1 MKGYGVIGKEL
12 GWFKDRRQVL
22 TAQCT
27 LSDPCDV
34 AFVVPQGSILGPL
47 LFVLFIDDLPTDDT
61 VIFAAL
67 KDIKIIEETLN
78 DELNEVNSWPLCNFL
93 VTTKEKKKL

>member
-1 MKGYGVIGKEL
+1 MQKAFDTVNQNPLLEKLMKGYGVIGKEL

-47 LFVLFIDDLPTDDT
+47 LFVLFINGLPTAISKLMILLSLQPSRT
-61 VIFAAL
+61 L
-67 KDIKIIEETLN
+67 K
-78 DELNEVNSWPLCNFL
+78 P
-93 VTTKEKKKL
+93 KKKL